1 MGDSSITNS
10 AAGIKTNAMPDGY
23 STFRVNCPPPAPPAS
38 KDSQLVRAQFEQCM
52 AVIGAETQVRRD
64 GTEPM
69 SAANAQERIQSGNS
83 RLSQSELCKTTSI
96 EVTAAK
102 QASGIPLFIKKSYRR
117 DTPYLRARRNNAR
130 QRRRQE
136 LKSQKE
142 ELKAQQEELKAQQE
156 DGCLSYPECPVPKSR
171 EEFLEGFKRNA
182 QPQDLPDTSFSIP
195 RTTAS
200 TPGGTGQVVLVSS
213 SQVPR
218 ASQGASCSL
227 PIQSS
232 SEETQSQDLTAA
244 QLARAAEISALVAAL
259 NAAGDDPE
267 TRASLLR
274 RLRQVVS

>member
-23 STFRVNCPPPAPPAS
+23 STFRVNCPPPAPPAP

-69 SAANAQERIQSGNS
+69 SAANAQERIPSGNS

-102 QASGIPLFIKKSYRR
+102 QASGIPLSIKKSYRR

-136 LKSQKE
+136 LKAQKE
-142 ELKAQQEELKAQQE
+142 ELKAQQE
-156 DGCLSYPECPVPKSR
+156 DDCLSYPECPVPKSR
-171 EEFLEGFKRNA
+171 EEFLEGFKRNE

-200 TPGGTGQVVLVSS
+200 TPGGQG
-213 SQVPR
+213 R
-218 ASQGASCSL
+218 GASCSL

>member
-23 STFRVNCPPPAPPAS
+23 STFRVNCPPPAPPAP

-69 SAANAQERIQSGNS
+69 SAANAQERISSGNS

-117 DTPYLRARRNNAR
+117 DTPYVRARRNNAR

-136 LKSQKE
+136 LKAQKE
-142 ELKAQQEELKAQQE
+142 ELKAQQE
-156 DGCLSYPECPVPKSR
+156 DDCLSYPECPVPKSR
-171 EEFLEGFKRNA
+171 EEFLEGFKRNE